1 MRKLKVCRGSW
12 LENQK
17 EKTAR
22 LDQGL
27 DGRIILRLFLQSWD
41 GVEWIGFIRF
51 RIRATGRLS

>member
-1 MRKLKVCRGSW
+1 M
-12 LENQK
+12 ENQK